1 MKKNA
6 KFFEQIYE
14 NPENGCWEWTGHT
27 DKDGYGRYAGQK
39 AHRVAYFLAHPEAS
53 VRLAIDHLCYNRKCV
68 RPTHLEGVETKEN
81 LNRRRG
87 YKPSVEKGIDTHEPR
102 QKED

>member
-14 NPENGCWEWTGHT
+14 NPDTGCWDWTGHL

-39 AHRVAYFLAHPEAS
+39 AHRVAYFLANPQQS
-53 VRLAIDHLCYNRKCV
+53 VKLAIDHLCYNRKCV
-68 RPTHLEGVETKEN
+68 RPTHLEGVETREN

-87 YKPSVEKGIDTHEPR
+87 YRASPEKGIDR
-102 QKED
+102 QEGEVE